1 MTESLER
8 EMTEGLGRVQL
19 GGALTVPD
27 TCWPAWG
34 GRGAPENNA
43 HPSDRPTRHVQ
54 VTAQY
59 WGFGGRIFLGKP
71 INFGNTRRRARGNGR
86 FSRSF
91 RDFSSDS
98 PRVFTIF

>member
-19 GGALTVPD
+19 GEPLTVPD

-34 GRGAPENNA
+34 LRTT
-43 HPSDRPTRHVQ
+43 HIQSDRPTRHVQ

-59 WGFGGRIFLGKP
+59 WGFGGRTFLGKP
-71 INFGNTRRRARGNGR
+71 NHFGNTRRRARGNGR

-91 RDFSSDS
+91 RDFSSDFL
-98 PRVFTIF
+98 RIFTIF